1 MCTHQVGVAC
11 KSHFT
16 KCQKSIPPQS
26 EGGKY
31 LTNFRNKQIWGIIN
45 RSSKDSTERAD

>member
-26 EGGKY
+26 EGGGGQISD
-31 LTNFRNKQIWGIIN
+31 NKLQEQGDLGDN
-45 RSSKDSTERAD
+45 